1 MAMMNDIQFSIV
13 IRLGSSML
21 RRSTDMCVICGSRG
35 VNILCHD
42 TSLCQHEET
51 ICMNLEFEKSA
62 VFFSLK
68 VLYFFQLIAIIYV
81 LFYITL

>member
-1 MAMMNDIQFSIV
+1 
-13 IRLGSSML
+13 ML

-35 VNILCHD
+35 VNIKFGHFICHD